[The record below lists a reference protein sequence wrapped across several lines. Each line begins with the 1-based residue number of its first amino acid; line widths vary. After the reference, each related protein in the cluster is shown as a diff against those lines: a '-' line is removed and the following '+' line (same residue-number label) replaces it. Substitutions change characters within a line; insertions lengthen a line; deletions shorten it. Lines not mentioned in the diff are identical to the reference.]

1 MGYLGREKED
11 QMQESN
17 PQQNQHSVIERSV
30 TRGWSLLVADL
41 VKQEQVWRN
50 TVKKPQGWSWDLYLY
65 YDNA

>member
-17 PQQNQHSVIERSV
+17 PQQNQQSVIERSV
-30 TRGWSLLVADL
+30 TQGWSLLIADL

-50 TVKKPQGWSWDLYLY
+50 TV
-65 YDNA
+65 